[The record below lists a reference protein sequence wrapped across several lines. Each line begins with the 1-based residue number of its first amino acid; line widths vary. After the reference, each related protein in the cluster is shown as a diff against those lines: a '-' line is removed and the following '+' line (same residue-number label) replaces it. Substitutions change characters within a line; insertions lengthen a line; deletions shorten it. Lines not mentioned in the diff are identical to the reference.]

1 MIKSII
7 LTQKQIGHDSH
18 RFVLIMING
27 VISKRKVHPKL
38 IIWFKFFQNI
48 KLYFNKLIRN
58 KKY

>member
-38 IIWFKFFQNI
+38 IIWFKFFSKFQSM
-48 KLYFNKLIRN
+48 FQ
-58 KKY
+58 